1 MRVLFVKKPG
11 FESKFA
17 LEEWDMPIPKETEV
31 LVKCFGLNRM
41 DIAQRNGTYPVPLPE
56 KSLIGVEVS
65 GIIQSAGKNFTL
77 FKPGDAVFG
86 LLPSGGGY
94 AEYAVMEE
102 CLTMHK
108 PERLTFEEAASIPET
123 WFVAYQALHLVGEMR
138 KGESVLIHAGASGV
152 GVAAIQLAK
161 EAEAQVLIYKH
172 WTDLLISSLL
182 SPEEAS
188 FIGATRGLNYKAH
201 QWKNEIKELTKDKG
215 VDIIIDF
222 IGRDYWKSNID
233 SLAIDGRMVILAY
246 LSGPDIEN
254 THISD
259 FVIKRISIRGSN
271 LRDRSLSYQSEL
283 RNQVYNN
290 VVLKHFA
297 KKDGNL
303 KPIVDKVFKWEDIAD
318 AHQYL
323 ESNQS
328 IGKIVVRMTN
338 NQ

>member
-1 MRVLFVKKPG
+1 
-11 FESKFA
+11 
-17 LEEWDMPIPKETEV
+17 MPIPKETEV
-31 LVKCFGLNRM
+31 LVQVKCFGLNRM
-41 DIAQRNGTYPVPLPE
+41 DIAQRKGTYPVPLPE

-65 GIIQSAGKNFTL
+65 GIVQSTGKNVTL

-86 LLPSGGGY
+86 LLPAGGGY

-108 PERLTFEEAASIPET
+108 PEKLTFEEASSIPET

-161 EAEAQVLIYKH
+161 EAEAQRKYLRYCRIRRESQVLRKH
-172 WTDLLISSLL
+172 WS
-182 SPEEAS
+182 
-188 FIGATRGLNYKAH
+188 YKR
-201 QWKNEIKELTKDKG
+201 IKLQNSQLEKQELTNDKG

-222 IGRDYWKSNID
+222 VGRDYWKHNID
-233 SLAIDGRMVILAY
+233 SLAVDGRMIILAY

-254 THISD
+254 IHISD

-271 LRDRSLSYQSEL
+271 LRDRSLKYQREL

-290 VVLKHFA
+290 VVLKHLA
-297 KKDGNL
+297 REDGKL
-303 KPIVDKVFKWEDIAD
+303 KVIVNKVFQWEDIAD
-318 AHQYL
+318 AHHYL
-323 ESNQS
+323 ESNRS
-328 IGKIVVRMTN
+328 TGKIVVRITS

>member
-1 MRVLFVKKPG
+1 MQVLFVKKPG
-11 FESKFA
+11 ADSKFV

-31 LVKCFGLNRM
+31 LVQVKCFGLNRM

-65 GIIQSAGKNFTL
+65 GIVQSTGKNVTL

-86 LLPSGGGY
+86 LLPAGGGY

-102 CLTMHK
+102 CLAMHK
-108 PERLTFEEAASIPET
+108 PEKLTFEEASSIPET

-152 GVAAIQLAK
+152 GVAGIQLAK
-161 EAEAQVLIYKH
+161 EAEAQVLVYKP
-172 WTDLLISSLL
+172 WADLLIPFLL
-182 SPEEAS
+182 SPEEV
-188 FIGATRGLNYKAH
+188 FTLLYKR
-201 QWKNEIKELTKDKG
+201 IKLQNSQLEKQELTNDKG

-222 IGRDYWKSNID
+222 VGRDYWKHNID

-254 THISD
+254 MHISD

-271 LRDRSLSYQSEL
+271 LRDRSLKYQSEL

-297 KKDGNL
+297 REDGKL
-303 KPIVDKVFKWEDIAD
+303 KVIVNKVFQWEDIAD
-318 AHQYL
+318 AHHYL
-323 ESNQS
+323 ESNKS
-328 IGKIVVRMTN
+328 IGKIVVRITS